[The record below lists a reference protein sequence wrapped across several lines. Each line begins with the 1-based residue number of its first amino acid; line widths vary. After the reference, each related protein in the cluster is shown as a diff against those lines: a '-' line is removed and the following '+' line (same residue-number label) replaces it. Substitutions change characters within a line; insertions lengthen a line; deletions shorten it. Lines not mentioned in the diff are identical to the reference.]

1 MTSPFY
7 IQEKLKEYFP
17 ILFELLNDNKIN
29 WRMVEKTFFKK
40 YEQYQKKHSIT
51 NSPFPIEASFYSL
64 ITAAIRNE
72 KPARMLLDYIQKL
85 FEELTDKLDSDEK
98 KEIKNT
104 IFGFLTNIDT
114 KYLNF
119 LGELSVLNQ
128 FKTRTPFKLV
138 KTEEKIT
145 NSSDNNSRIDFK
157 FFNPTI
163 NGFVLVEIVNIHLN
177 DKNISSEEKIKI
189 LLTQKISEKLLKKG
203 LKESSKFFLVPVV
216 WGNWKEIKCIE
227 QYYKKEKPSFQN
239 TGTPVAF
246 VPFTTP
252 DGKLVQKFGTID
264 TIFLGSNA

>member
-1 MTSPFY
+1 
-7 IQEKLKEYFP
+7 
-17 ILFELLNDNKIN
+17 
-29 WRMVEKTFFKK
+29 MVEKTFFKK

-51 NSPFPIEASFYSL
+51 NSSFQIEASFYSI
-64 ITAAIRNE
+64 ITAAIKKE
-72 KPARMLLDYIQKL
+72 KPAIMLLDYIQKL
-85 FEELTDKLDSDEK
+85 FEELTDKLDSEEK

-138 KTEEKIT
+138 KTEEKLT
-145 NSSDNNSRIDFK
+145 DSGDNNSTVDFK
-157 FFNPTI
+157 FFNPTT
-163 NGFVLVEIVNIHLN
+163 NGFEFLEIVNIHLN
-177 DKNISSEEKIKI
+177 DKNTSSDEKINI

-203 LKESSKFFLVPVV
+203 IKENPKFFLVPVV

-227 QYYKKEKPSFQN
+227 QYYEKVKPSFQN
-239 TGTPVAF
+239 TGIPVAF
-246 VPFTTP
+246 VPFTTRE
-252 DGKLVQKFGTID
+252 GKLVQRFGTID